1 MTNQQKFES
10 EYKKAKRLINKSMNV
25 KNIDKALSCLSAIS
39 YLSYEW
45 NQYYTDEYIERIL
58 LELSDLIENK
68 NESYLANKDV
78 VLFYDGLAQDTRGL
92 ALIYMRAL
100 AKHFKI
106 VYVTLERY
114 KNRQPTLFKELENFD
129 VQYEYVL
136 REESNYCNIRQLCQI
151 FENYRPS
158 SAFLYTMPN
167 DVVGII
173 AFTIYRKKNDLI
185 RYQINL
191 TDHAFWM
198 GLNSFDFDIEFRD
211 YGAIISKEFRKIPRE
226 KILKLPYYPYFDE
239 DMKFLG
245 FPFEKKD
252 DLVIFSGGSL
262 YKTLDDANEYYYVV
276 QQILKVNEKCI
287 FLYAGAGDTTQLDKL
302 RAQFP
307 TRVFHIEERKD
318 LFQLMQHITLY
329 LNTYPM
335 VGGLMMQYAVIAGKI
350 PLTLKHNSD
359 GDGILINQKN
369 IGIEYDNSNSLI
381 KDANRLL
388 NNKNYRQERESRLI
402 GAVPTR
408 DEFENELFSIIK
420 QNKTKYSIEFYDL
433 NTKDFL
439 AGYAYRFNIKNYIH
453 AIAKKKNM
461 NLIFNYPKYFIIEFI
476 NEVLKKVRG

>member
-10 EYKKAKRLINKSMNV
+10 EYKKAKRLINKAMNV

-252 DLVIFSGGSL
+252 DLVI
-262 YKTLDDANEYYYVV
+262 
-276 QQILKVNEKCI
+276 
-287 FLYAGAGDTTQLDKL
+287 
-302 RAQFP
+302 
-307 TRVFHIEERKD
+307 
-318 LFQLMQHITLY
+318 
-329 LNTYPM
+329 M
-335 VGGLMMQYAVIAGKI
+335 V
-350 PLTLKHNSD
+350 S
-359 GDGILINQKN
+359 
-369 IGIEYDNSNSLI
+369 
-381 KDANRLL
+381 
-388 NNKNYRQERESRLI
+388 
-402 GAVPTR
+402 
-408 DEFENELFSIIK
+408 
-420 QNKTKYSIEFYDL
+420 
-433 NTKDFL
+433 
-439 AGYAYRFNIKNYIH
+439 
-453 AIAKKKNM
+453 
-461 NLIFNYPKYFIIEFI
+461 
-476 NEVLKKVRG
+476 